1 MDSNEMEHKP
11 AILNKRVVII
21 ASYNSTMV
29 ILPSSDGLTGI
40 AQQPLRR
47 RKKPLRRRKNFH
59 TVECMRSILRSTVD
73 GRFSVCQKKCMRL
86 SDECGESTYE
96 KSYAQI

>member
-1 MDSNEMEHKP
+1 MEHKP
-11 AILNKRVVII
+11 AILNKRMVII

-59 TVECMRSILRSTVD
+59 TVSRLVLRNKSRYNGNIVINFNFSGYRFLLRST
-73 GRFSVCQKKCMRL
+73 C
-86 SDECGESTYE
+86 
-96 KSYAQI
+96 I

>member
-11 AILNKRVVII
+11 AILNKRMVII

-29 ILPSSDGLTGI
+29 ILSSSDGLTGI

-47 RKKPLRRRKNFH
+47 HKKPLRRRKNFH
-59 TVECMRSILRSTVD
+59 TVSRLVLRNKSRYNGNIVIIFNVIGYRFLLRSA
-73 GRFSVCQKKCMRL
+73 C
-86 SDECGESTYE
+86 
-96 KSYAQI
+96 I